1 VKYVPKNKTQK
12 ELAEEVCLLDTMLSA
27 LVDLLEKK
35 GLLTQA
41 EWEKQIK
48 QRITI
53 K

>member
-1 VKYVPKNKTQK
+1 
-12 ELAEEVCLLDTMLSA
+12 MLES

-48 QRITI
+48 QKIKIT
-53 K
+53 